1 MSTRSRIAVVESPS
15 KVLSIYCHSDGYIEG
30 NGICLQEYYNSQEKA
45 LEIIKQNDCS
55 YLSSTIEESR
65 FYNTWRGEETRAL
78 RFHNIEDCL
87 NHAFPKEGFNGIEY
101 LYIWMGTQWMVKAG
115 YFLGVSS
122 GQPIGRHTLIKLE
135 DAISFEENRHERE
148 ESEV

>member
-1 MSTRSRIAVVESPS
+1 MSTSSRIAVVESPS

-55 YLSSTIEESR
+55 YLCSTIEESR
-65 FYNTWRGEETRAL
+65 FYNTWRNENTKSVE
-78 RFHNIEDCL
+78 HPSIESCL
-87 NHAFPKEGFNGIEY
+87 DYTFPKEGFNDIEY

-122 GQPIGRHTLIKLE
+122 GQPIGGHTLIKLE

-148 ESEV
+148 ENEV

>member
-45 LEIIKQNDCS
+45 LQIIKQNDCS
-55 YLSSTIEESR
+55 YLCSTIEESR

-87 NHAFPKEGFNGIEY
+87 DHAFHKDEFTGIEY
-101 LYIWMGTQWMVKAG
+101 FYIWMGTQWMVKAG

-122 GQPIGRHTLIKLE
+122 GQPIGEHTLIKLE

-148 ESEV
+148 ENEV